1 MWGAYG
7 GEGPLWALAPG
18 ILRLAT
24 LFFAGLVMPIP
35 APRSIEPAPA
45 SRLFEALAS
54 PRNTSARC
62 HSAIRVSCFKRISQG
77 EFIGALLKLNSSRH
91 FLCPRKGAGRRVVD
105 EQQQGVCEAPPANVL
120 PYSVPDLVPDL
131 RMGCQSLNLQ

>member
-1 MWGAYG
+1 MTCLGYSARNSQIG
-7 GEGPLWALAPG
+7 HVV
-18 ILRLAT
+18 
-24 LFFAGLVMPIP
+24 FAGLVMPIP
-35 APRSIEPAPA
+35 APTSIEPAPA

-62 HSAIRVSCFKRISQG
+62 HNAILVNGFKGISRG
-77 EFIGALLKLNSSRH
+77 EFIGPLLKLNISRH

-120 PYSVPDLVPDL
+120 PYSVPDLVPDS

>member
-7 GEGPLWALAPG
+7 GEVGPLWALAPG

-77 EFIGALLKLNSSRH
+77 EFIGALLKLNSFPSLSVSPQRRRSSGCKTNNSRV
-91 FLCPRKGAGRRVVD
+91 FVVNCAR
-105 EQQQGVCEAPPANVL
+105 QCA
-120 PYSVPDLVPDL
+120 SIL
-131 RMGCQSLNLQ
+131 RAR